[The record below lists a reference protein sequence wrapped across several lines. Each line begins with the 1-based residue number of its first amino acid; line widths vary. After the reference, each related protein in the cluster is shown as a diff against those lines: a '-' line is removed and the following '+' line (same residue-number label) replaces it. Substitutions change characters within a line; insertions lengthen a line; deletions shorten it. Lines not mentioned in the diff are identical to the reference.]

1 PQQPPAANTTYHV
14 RFDITVGGQ
23 YVTNEWNF
31 STGTTVSGGGQ
42 TSTSTDSGLHSAWTS
57 QTAMPMLQPAA
68 TSPVTLMF
76 RNTGTKTWTK
86 GVAGSQVALGVAGDG
101 TAYSAMGMN
110 GGWPSPNRVAVQ
122 NEPSV
127 APGGTAARLGVN
139 LAANTWAGLSVNWP
153 FTTRPAIQTEASVA
167 PGTLGTF
174 TFQVKAPPMPGL
186 YAIHL
191 RPVIDGVTWMEDE
204 GVFLYVTV
212 TN

>member
-57 QTAMPMLQPAA
+57 QTAVPMLQPAA
-68 TSPVTLMF
+68 TSPITLMF

-86 GVAGSQVALGVAGDG
+86 GVVGSQVALGVAGDS

-110 GGWPSPNRVAVQ
+110 GGWPSANRVAVQ
-122 NEPSV
+122 NESIV
-127 APGGTAARLGVN
+127 APGN
-139 LAANTWAGLSVNWP
+139 
-153 FTTRPAIQTEASVA
+153 VA
-167 PGTLGTF
+167 TF
-174 TFQVKAPPMPGL
+174 TFTVRAPLSLGTVNMRV
-186 YAIHL
+186 
-191 RPVIDGVTWMEDE
+191 RPVIDGVAWLEDQ
-204 GVFLYVTV
+204 GVYVPV
-212 TN
+212 TTFANYHSDW